1 MIGLRAIDRNNWE
14 QCIHLKPAQEQQRFI
29 ASNLYS
35 IAESQF
41 LPGFVTRAVYLDDR
55 PIGFTMYG
63 KDPDDGNYW
72 IYRFMIDERYQGK
85 GYGTAAIRLVIDDI
99 EKKDDRTDVVVVG
112 YHPDNEFARKL
123 YTKAGFQ
130 EIGIAPWGEMLAN
143 YHFEK
148 RTF

>member
-55 PIGFTMYG
+55 PIGGLGIFLVRKLM
-63 KDPDDGNYW
+63 DHV
-72 IYRFMIDERYQGK
+72 EYQRVEGHNCLTFSK
-85 GYGTAAIRLVIDDI
+85 RLVST
-99 EKKDDRTDVVVVG
+99 ES
-112 YHPDNEFARKL
+112 
-123 YTKAGFQ
+123 
-130 EIGIAPWGEMLAN
+130 
-143 YHFEK
+143 
-148 RTF
+148 